1 MHVQFQNP
9 AMTRW
14 VSRLARVPRW
24 AWIAFFLGAIIP
36 AVIVIGFLM
45 LGAIGI
51 GLVVMLAV
59 LAVGTAIGLIRRA
72 FRLRAYRKSNQIVVR
87 SVRVIDP

>member
-9 AMTRW
+9 AMARW

-45 LGAIGI
+45 LSFIGI
-51 GLVVMLAV
+51 GLMVMLAV
-59 LAVGTAIGLIRRA
+59 LVVGTAIGLVRRT
-72 FRLRAYRKSNQIVVR
+72 FRLRGYQRSNQIIVR

>member
-1 MHVQFQNP
+1 M
-9 AMTRW
+9 ARW

-24 AWIAFFLGAIIP
+24 AWIAFFMGAIIP

-45 LGAIGI
+45 LSFIGI

-72 FRLRAYRKSNQIVVR
+72 FRRRAYRNSNQIVVR